1 SLRRVRRGERL
12 RFPPLG
18 LRQKRGW
25 LRYEP
30 LGVVGIVTPWN
41 FPLAIPLRQVAA
53 AVAAGNAAIVKPY
66 ELTPLSGVSG
76 DALFRRAD
84 APPGLVRVVQGAG
97 DIGEALVRHRG
108 IAGVVF
114 TGSVDVGRAVA
125 QAAAERL
132 WPVVL

>member
-12 RFPPLG
+12 RFPQLV

-53 AVAAGNAAIVKPY
+53 AVSARDAAHVQPARDPASPGGGGGRRR
-66 ELTPLSGVSG
+66 ERG
-76 DALFRRAD
+76 DRQAVRAD
-84 APPGLVRVVQGAG
+84 AALGRLGRGALPPRRRASGPRAG
-97 DIGEALVRHRG
+97 
-108 IAGVVF
+108 
-114 TGSVDVGRAVA
+114 
-125 QAAAERL
+125 
-132 WPVVL
+132 